1 MTMSDDMLCYSCS
14 KPKNNLNLR
23 KSSLLPGVSL
33 LLCQTCIDNKCE
45 PRWTIILSARK
56 NGADYVR
63 DFIVKRR
70 YVGNEILATEL
81 IV

>member
-1 MTMSDDMLCYSCS
+1 M
-14 KPKNNLNLR
+14 
-23 KSSLLPGVSL
+23 
-33 LLCQTCIDNKCE
+33 CQTCVDSKFE

-56 NGADYVR
+56 NGPEFVR

-70 YVGNEILATEL
+70 YVGEEIKATEL

>member
-1 MTMSDDMLCYSCS
+1 MMSDSMICYSCS
-14 KPKNNLNLR
+14 KPKA
-23 KSSLLPGVSL
+23 SLSLKRSTLIPGVNL
-33 LLCQTCIDNKCE
+33 LLCQTCLDSKFE

-70 YVGNEILATEL
+70 YVGNEITATEL